1 MAPADTGRRGYR
13 FSGGAA
19 AGHRRAGGYK
29 FMVEDRG
36 GLGPTALGAREDAL
50 IRKVQAQPGMRNAT
64 TQFRS
69 NTPQLFLDIDRAQVA
84 SLGVELNDVNQS
96 LDIYLGSLPEALPAT
111 ATMPKVR
118 REN

>member
-1 MAPADTGRRGYR
+1 
-13 FSGGAA
+13 
-19 AGHRRAGGYK
+19 
-29 FMVEDRG
+29 MVEDRG
-36 GLGPTALGAREDAL
+36 GLGHGLGAPRRTPLSGKCSE
-50 IRKVQAQPGMRNAT
+50 QPGMGNAT

-69 NTPQLFLDIDRAQVA
+69 NTPQLFLDIDRMQVA